1 LKVRAARIHPNQ
13 IIRINEFD
21 LMVTEDENDD
31 GLVVQ
36 IILAFAA
43 DGRTGLGQGAQ
54 AGRVYKVLER
64 SRETG
69 MAGRFLERTD
79 FAFGQMTRHQNA
91 QGPGENITFE
101 KAVSR

>member
-43 DGRTGLGQGAQ
+43 DGRTGLGQGAR
-54 AGRVYKVLER
+54 AG
-64 SRETG
+64 
-69 MAGRFLERTD
+69 
-79 FAFGQMTRHQNA
+79 
-91 QGPGENITFE
+91 
-101 KAVSR
+101 

>member
-36 IILAFAA
+36 IIRACAA
-43 DGRTGLGQGAQ
+43 DGRTGLGQGAR
-54 AGRVYKVLER
+54 AG
-64 SRETG
+64 
-69 MAGRFLERTD
+69 
-79 FAFGQMTRHQNA
+79 
-91 QGPGENITFE
+91 
-101 KAVSR
+101 